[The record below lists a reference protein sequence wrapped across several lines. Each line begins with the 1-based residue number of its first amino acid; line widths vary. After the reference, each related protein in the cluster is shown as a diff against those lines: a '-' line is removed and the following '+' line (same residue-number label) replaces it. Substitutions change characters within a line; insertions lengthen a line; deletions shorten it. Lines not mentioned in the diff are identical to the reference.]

1 MNSTTAPEN
10 TVETTQETTQETV
23 AFLLLP
29 DFSIM
34 SVVAYVEPLRAAN
47 RYLEREVYQWRF
59 LSLDGGPVTSSNGI
73 PIETDAMPQSGYFA
87 DQFYI
92 CAGLKLAAENPTRM
106 RACLNR
112 IDRMRTKIGA
122 ISGGTFALAEAGLI
136 GDRSCTLH
144 WEYLPTFREEFPDI
158 AVQES
163 LFVIDRGLHTSSGGL
178 ASTDLALEL
187 IARVHGETCARAVAN
202 QFNLDRKRTADEYQR
217 DGTQVRSAVYP
228 ASMKAVIEV
237 MLANCEEQ
245 ISMEAICDAAG
256 YHPRQVQRQFRQWAG
271 CSPTVYYRRIRLE
284 KAMGLIRHSSLPILE
299 IATLTGFS
307 TASHFSRLFKEF
319 FGKSPMSIRRAEI
332 GREDDTLSRS
342 AANAPPDSAPQST
355 G

>member
-1 MNSTTAPEN
+1 LSTNTTPE
-10 TVETTQETTQETV
+10 TI

-47 RYLEREVYQWRF
+47 RFLEREVYTWRF
-59 LSLDGGPVTSSNGI
+59 LSLDGGQVASSNGI
-73 PIETDAMPQSGYFA
+73 PIETEAMPKSGYFA

-92 CAGLKLAAENPTRM
+92 CAGLRLEAENPTRM
-106 RACLNR
+106 RASLNR

-136 GDRSCTLH
+136 GERACTLH
-144 WEYLPTFREEFPDI
+144 WEYLPTFRETFPDI
-158 AVQES
+158 NVLES
-163 LFVIDRGLHTSSGGL
+163 LFVIDQGLHASSGGL

-187 IARVHGETCARAVAN
+187 IARTHGETCARAVAN
-202 QFNLDRKRTADEYQR
+202 QFNLDRKRTEDEYQR

-228 ASMKAVIEV
+228 ASMKAVIDV

-245 ISMEAICDAAG
+245 ISMETICSEAG

-319 FGKSPMSIRRAEI
+319 FGKSPMSIRRAEL
-332 GREDDTLSRS
+332 GNVGETPNHSGDDL
-342 AANAPPDSAPQST
+342 PPA
-355 G
+355 